1 MDEIR
6 ENKELLREEILK
18 KLNERDPEEVEKQI
32 SRINERL
39 FDFANYLESKIVLL
53 YTDRPGGVPTQEII
67 ARTIELNKIVVLPVS
82 VPDTQT
88 YKLMKVDDLKRDL
101 KLGAR
106 GFREPDPKHCKEVPI
121 DCIDIAF
128 IPGIGFDEK
137 GGRLGVGQG
146 YYDRLIPELPI
157 TTRKISISFEDQ
169 IAPAIPMES
178 HDKYVDIII
187 TEKRIIYKI

>member
-1 MDEIR
+1 MEEIR
-6 ENKELLREEILK
+6 ENKELLRADILNK
-18 KLNERDPEEVEKQI
+18 IKERDPEEVRSQV

-53 YTDRPGGVPTQEII
+53 YTERPGSAPTREII
-67 ARTIELNKIVVLPVS
+67 ERTLELGKIVVLPVS
-82 VPDTQT
+82 APDSFSFR
-88 YKLMKVDDLKRDL
+88 LMKVDNIARDL
-101 KLGAR
+101 KLGSR
-106 GFREPDPKHCKEVPI
+106 GFQEPDPKLCKEVPI

-128 IPGIGFDEK
+128 IPGVGFDEK
-137 GGRLGVGQG
+137 GGRLGAGLG

-157 TTRKISISFEDQ
+157 ITRKVSIAFEDQ
-169 IAPAIPMES
+169 IAAAIPMET